1 MSNVLHVM
9 DEVAEEFET
18 FGDQFA
24 WGLSQVF
31 HYAGEENGATLY
43 TFMNTEIAENV
54 LRMPAQTLRNTLL
67 SPKIFPE
74 ETMEAVIKLYDKVLS
89 FLPGDEI
96 VFCLNPA
103 LLEREGDVGEEVESQ
118 MNRVRLLNQ
127 EIRQRHPA
135 E

>member
-1 MSNVLHVM
+1 
-9 DEVAEEFET
+9 
-18 FGDQFA
+18 
-24 WGLSQVF
+24 
-31 HYAGEENGATLY
+31 
-43 TFMNTEIAENV
+43 MNTEIAESV
-54 LRMPAQTLRNTLL
+54 LRMPAQTLRTMLL
-67 SPKIFPE
+67 D

-103 LLEREGDVGEEVESQ
+103 LLEREGEVESQ

-127 EIRQRHPA
+127 EIRQRRSA